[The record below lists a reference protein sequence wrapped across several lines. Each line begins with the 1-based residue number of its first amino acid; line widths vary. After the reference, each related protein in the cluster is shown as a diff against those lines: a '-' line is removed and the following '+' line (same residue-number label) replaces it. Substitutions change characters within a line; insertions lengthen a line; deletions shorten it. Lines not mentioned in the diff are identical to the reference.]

1 MKDYLLKSTSII
13 TAFLMLFVQTQVFA
27 SPVNVNV
34 DLPSLD
40 VAVFQLDDA
49 SLNVAMQELNEL
61 ESYLDLNVGVTY
73 SDVAQNASDLLLNVS
88 PSVAPAG
95 GSEAPL
101 GIPSFLWGCVL
112 GWVGILIVYLVSD
125 EDMDETKKALW
136 GCLTGTAVGV
146 VVYFVAFAAAA
157 TTSTY

>member
-1 MKDYLLKSTSII
+1 
-13 TAFLMLFVQTQVFA
+13 MLFVQTQVFA
-27 SPVNVNV
+27 SPTNFNV

-40 VAVFQLDDA
+40 VSVFQLDDA
-49 SLNVAMQELNEL
+49 SLNFAMQELNEL
-61 ESYLDLNVGVTY
+61 ESYLNLNEGVTY
-73 SDVAQNASDLLLNVS
+73 SDVAKNASELVLNVS
-88 PSVAPAG
+88 SSPAPAG
-95 GSEAPL
+95 GSEDPL